1 MTPSRSRFNGFRS
14 AASIGPHEVMR
25 VLAAAVL
32 LAPLIG
38 SAADA
43 LPPPPDIDTQAKEA
57 PAKPVSVR
65 DCSNCGVVRSIRE
78 IRNQRQFS
86 RPDIYVTSPQYLD
99 TRPQDPPQI
108 GPVISFS
115 WGAGDTPHTKIG
127 AIGSP
132 SMQQHFI
139 ELSYEVGV
147 RFDDGRFGLIEQ
159 DEIGDIGMGDRVQV
173 IDKRVQ
179 RF

>member
-1 MTPSRSRFNGFRS
+1 MTPSRPWFNGFR
-14 AASIGPHEVMR
+14 ATASIGAHEVMHL
-25 VLAAAVL
+25 LAAAAL
-32 LAPLIG
+32 LAPMMG
-38 SAADA
+38 SAADIPA
-43 LPPPPDIDTQAKEA
+43 PPDIDTQVNDA
-57 PAKPVSVR
+57 PAKPVILR
-65 DCSNCGVVRSIRE
+65 DCRNCGVVRSIRE

-115 WGAGDTPHTKIG
+115 WGAGETPQTKIG

-132 SMQQHFI
+132 SMQQRFV

-147 RFDDGRFGLIEQ
+147 RFEDGRFGLIEQ
-159 DEIGDIGMGDRVQV
+159 DDIGDISMGDRVQV
-173 IDKRVQ
+173 IDRRVE

>member
-1 MTPSRSRFNGFRS
+1 MTLSWARSNGFR
-14 AASIGPHEVMR
+14 AVASIGAHEVMR
-25 VLAAAVL
+25 VLAATAL

-38 SAADA
+38 IAADI
-43 LPPPPDIDTQAKEA
+43 PPPPDIDTQINDA
-57 PAKPVSVR
+57 PAKRIIMR
-65 DCSNCGVVRSIRE
+65 DCRNCGVVRSIRE

-99 TRPQDPPQI
+99 TRPQDPPHI
-108 GPVISFS
+108 GPAISFS
-115 WGAGDTPHTKIG
+115 WGAGDTPHAKIG

-132 SMQQHFI
+132 SMQQRFI

-159 DEIGDIGMGDRVQV
+159 DDIGDIGMGDRVQV
-173 IDKRVQ
+173 VDKRVE